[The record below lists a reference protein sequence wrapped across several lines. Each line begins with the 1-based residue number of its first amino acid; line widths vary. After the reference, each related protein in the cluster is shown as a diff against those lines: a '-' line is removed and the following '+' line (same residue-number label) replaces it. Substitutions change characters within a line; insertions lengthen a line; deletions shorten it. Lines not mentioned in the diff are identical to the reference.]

1 MINFEL
7 ASLDILFADMWVQN
21 DKQVT
26 ALVSG
31 QSVENPDICMLEQI
45 NRWCRAA
52 LVIRNEC

>member
-7 ASLDILFADMWVQN
+7 ASLDILFADMWVQV

-31 QSVENPDICMLEQI
+31 QSVDNQLLK
-45 NRWCRAA
+45 AKK
-52 LVIRNEC
+52 LVKC